1 MSPRMRPAST
11 RKSTPSSATVVP
23 KALRRPRAS
32 MHAMASALLLC
43 SLRRRRA
50 TRTALRSGSIHE
62 FFRLQ
67 TEPLNSCSDPR
78 PFFGEKLLAFGLEQQ
93 IARTGFDEHAK
104 TPPTFDQ
111 LLVDQF
117 LVSLENGERI
127 DPLLGRDIAHRR
139 QRIAFLEDPV
149 EYHDDDTI
157 PKLAVN
163 WLTIVPLTIHP
174 VFKVRGIALI
184 DHRAS
189 YSDIVNYNTSSHAS
203 FFSIFLCPQFP
214 PPARLCRRIPA
225 REGNGSDG
233 TDLESAMA
241 NLTSHYFN
249 TQAT

>member
-43 SLRRRRA
+43 SLRRRS
-50 TRTALRSGSIHE
+50 ALCASFQQS
-62 FFRLQ
+62 FRRQ
-67 TEPLNSCSDPR
+67 AKPLNCCADPG
-78 PFFGEKLLAFGLEQQ
+78 PVFGKKLPAFALQQQ
-93 IARTGFDEHAK
+93 IPRADFDEHAETALLLDK
-104 TPPTFDQ
+104 
-111 LLVDQF
+111 LLVDQ
-117 LVSLENGERI
+117 LLIGLENGERI
-127 DPLLGRDIAHRR
+127 DAIFGRDIAHGR

-163 WLTIVPLTIHP
+163 WLTVVPLTIHP

-203 FFSIFLCPQFP
+203 FFSIFLCPPFP
-214 PPARLCRRIPA
+214 PPARLRRRIPA